1 MSVFADRR
9 RFMVESQ
16 LRTNKVTSD
25 KLIIAFEQTSK
36 EEFIDD
42 DLSELAY
49 IDEDLML
56 PSGRFILEPMVFAR
70 MVQALE
76 LKPSDAVLDIGAVTG
91 YSTTILSKLAQS
103 VVGIESNADLAEKAQ
118 VNLTSSDVDNA
129 VVINASH
136 IDGLAKEAPYNAILI
151 NGAVQSVPEGLLSQ
165 LAEDGR
171 LITVIRDDRSSPGRV
186 VKYARAGKGSGF
198 AKTTLFDAQT
208 PILDEFSKEK
218 AFSF

>member
-1 MSVFADRR
+1 MSVFTDRR

-25 KLIIAFEQTSK
+25 RLIIAFENTAK
-36 EEFIDD
+36 ENYIDD

-76 LKPSDAVLDIGAVTG
+76 LKSTDAVLDIGSTSG
-91 YSTTILSKLAQS
+91 YSTAILSKLSQS
-103 VVGIESNADLAEKAQ
+103 VVGIESDTDLAQQAQ
-118 VNLTSSDVDNA
+118 DNLTSDNVDNA

-136 IDGLAKEAPYNAILI
+136 VEGLAKEAPYNAILI

-171 LITVIRDDRSSPGRV
+171 LIAVIRDDTSSPGRV
-186 VKYARAGKGSGF
+186 VKYVRAGKGNSF

-208 PILDEFSKEK
+208 PILDEFSEEK
-218 AFSF
+218 PFSF